1 MDNCRAFGR
10 GACSTR
16 SDRPAQLRPLTAD
29 SMAPTPTP
37 LVKLPSLFLSRIS
50 IVASALATLALAQPP
65 ATTTS
70 TPASAPGPARGG
82 RGPGVE
88 SGPGSGYRSPEVNA
102 NNSLTFR
109 LLAPNAK
116 SVRVLT
122 DMPKLGEVT
131 VHGSAGYDMV
141 KGENGIWSYTTPPL
155 PPSYYQYWFIV
166 DGLTTPDP
174 MNTFVRPAT
183 GTPGVYKSV
192 VGIPGKEAE
201 FMMFRDVPHG
211 NLTEHHYMNKEN
223 KTARRVVVYT
233 PPDYNTSGKSY
244 PVLYL
249 LHGFNDSERGWTQ
262 SGMAHH
268 IMDNLIAEGKAVPAI
283 IVMPFGHNVTTS
295 MGKVAEIAAL
305 QKSLGFTPPPAG
317 ARGAGRGAAGAPAAG
332 PGAATT
338 GAAATPAAPGA
349 ATAASAPAPAPG
361 RGIGGPTADGWSM
374 EKEILNYVI
383 PYVEKD
389 FRVIKDKNARAIM
402 GYSMGGG
409 HATSIG
415 FGHPEVFSH
424 VAGMS
429 GGGANMITNSPE
441 RSATANKDYK
451 MIFVGS
457 GTEDGA
463 INGARASHAAMTEK
477 NINHIFSED
486 VGYGHDYQIWRI
498 YLHRLLQKTFRD

>member
-1 MDNCRAFGR
+1 MNRLPRILSA
-10 GACSTR
+10 AV
-16 SDRPAQLRPLTAD
+16 LTAFVVV
-29 SMAPTPTP
+29 SAQAQAPNNP
-37 LVKLPSLFLSRIS
+37 PSN
-50 IVASALATLALAQPP
+50 AP
-65 ATTTS
+65 A
-70 TPASAPGPARGG
+70 APGAGAPGARRGG
-82 RGPGVE
+82 GPGVE
-88 SGPGSGYRSPEVNA
+88 SGPGSAYRSPEGNA
-102 NNSLTFR
+102 DNSLTFR

-116 SVRVLT
+116 SARVIT
-122 DMPKLGEVT
+122 DMPKLGQVT

-155 PPSYYQYWFIV
+155 TPSYYQYWFIV

-192 VGIPGKEAE
+192 VGVPGKEAE

-211 NLTEHHYMNKEN
+211 NLTEHHYLNKEN

-233 PPDYNTSGKSY
+233 PPDYHTSGKSY
-244 PVLYL
+244 PVIYL

-262 SGMAHH
+262 SGMAHN

-283 IVMPFGHNVTTS
+283 IVMPFGHNATTS
-295 MGKVAEIAAL
+295 MGKVAEIAYT
-305 QKSLGFTPPPAG
+305 QKSLGFTPPPAA
-317 ARGAGRGAAGAPAAG
+317 ARGAGRGAAGAPGA
-332 PGAATT
+332 GAAPA
-338 GAAATPAAPGA
+338 GAAAAAPAAG
-349 ATAASAPAPAPG
+349 G
-361 RGIGGPTADGWSM
+361 RGGGIGGPTADGWSM

-383 PYVEKD
+383 PLVEKEY
-389 FRVIKDKNARAIM
+389 RVIKHKDSRAIM

-424 VAGMS
+424 VGGMS
-429 GGGANMITNSPE
+429 GGGANMITSSPE

-463 INGARASHAAMTEK
+463 INGARTSHQAMTAQ
-477 NINHIFSED
+477 NIKHIFSED
-486 VGYGHDYQIWRI
+486 VGYGHDYQVWRL
-498 YLHRLLQKTFRD
+498 YLYRLAQLTFRN

>member
-1 MDNCRAFGR
+1 MNRLPRILSVAV
-10 GACSTR
+10 
-16 SDRPAQLRPLTAD
+16 LTAFVVV
-29 SMAPTPTP
+29 SAQAQAPNNP
-37 LVKLPSLFLSRIS
+37 PSN
-50 IVASALATLALAQPP
+50 AP
-65 ATTTS
+65 A
-70 TPASAPGPARGG
+70 APGAGAPGARRGG
-82 RGPGVE
+82 GPGVE
-88 SGPGSGYRSPEVNA
+88 SGPGSAYRSPEVNA
-102 NNSLTFR
+102 DNSLTFR

-116 SVRVLT
+116 SARVIT
-122 DMPKLGEVT
+122 DMPKLGQVT

-141 KGENGIWSYTTPPL
+141 KNDAGIWSYTTPPL
-155 PPSYYQYWFIV
+155 TPSYYQYWFIV

-192 VGIPGKEAE
+192 VGLPGKEAE

-211 NLTEHHYMNKEN
+211 NLTEHHYLNEEN

-233 PPDYNTSGKSY
+233 PPDYHTSGKSY
-244 PVLYL
+244 PVIYL

-283 IVMPFGHNVTTS
+283 IVMPFGHNATTS
-295 MGKVAEIAAL
+295 MGKVAEIAYT
-305 QKSLGFTPPPAG
+305 QKSLGFTPPPAA
-317 ARGAGRGAAGAPAAG
+317 ARGAGRGAAGAPGA
-332 PGAATT
+332 GAAPA
-338 GAAATPAAPGA
+338 GAAAAAPAAG
-349 ATAASAPAPAPG
+349 G
-361 RGIGGPTADGWSM
+361 RGGGIGGPTTDGWSM

-383 PYVEKD
+383 PLVEKEYP
-389 FRVIKDKNARAIM
+389 VIKHKDSRAIM

-424 VAGMS
+424 VGGMS
-429 GGGANMITNSPE
+429 GGGAGLITSSPE

-463 INGARASHAAMTEK
+463 INGARTSHQAMTAQ
-477 NINHIFSED
+477 NIKHIFSED
-486 VGYGHDYQIWRI
+486 VGYGHDYQVWRL
-498 YLHRLLQKTFRD
+498 YLYRLAQLTFRN

>member
-1 MDNCRAFGR
+1 MNRLPR
-10 GACSTR
+10 ILST
-16 SDRPAQLRPLTAD
+16 AVLTAFVVV
-29 SMAPTPTP
+29 SAQAQAPNN
-37 LVKLPSLFLSRIS
+37 
-50 IVASALATLALAQPP
+50 PP
-65 ATTTS
+65 GNA
-70 TPASAPGPARGG
+70 PAAPGAGAPGARRGG
-82 RGPGVE
+82 GPGVE
-88 SGPGSGYRSPEVNA
+88 SGPGSAYRSPEVNA
-102 NNSLTFR
+102 DNSLTFR

-116 SVRVLT
+116 SARVIT
-122 DMPKLGEVT
+122 DMPKLGQVT

-141 KGENGIWSYTTPPL
+141 KNDAGIWSYTTPPL
-155 PPSYYQYWFIV
+155 TPSYYQYWFIV

-192 VGIPGKEAE
+192 VGLPGKEAE

-211 NLTEHHYMNKEN
+211 NLTEHHYLNEEN

-233 PPDYNTSGKSY
+233 PPDYHTSGKSY
-244 PVLYL
+244 PVIYL

-262 SGMAHH
+262 SGMAHN

-283 IVMPFGHNVTTS
+283 IVMPFGHNATTS
-295 MGKVAEIAAL
+295 MGKVAEIAYT
-305 QKSLGFTPPPAG
+305 QKSLGFTPPPAA
-317 ARGAGRGAAGAPAAG
+317 ARGAGRGAAGAPGA
-332 PGAATT
+332 GAAPA
-338 GAAATPAAPGA
+338 GAAAAAPAAG
-349 ATAASAPAPAPG
+349 G
-361 RGIGGPTADGWSM
+361 RGGGIGGPTTDGWSM

-383 PYVEKD
+383 PLVEKEYP
-389 FRVIKDKNARAIM
+389 VIKHKDSRAIM

-424 VAGMS
+424 VGGMS
-429 GGGANMITNSPE
+429 GGGAGLITSSPE

-463 INGARASHAAMTEK
+463 INGARTSHQAMTAQ
-477 NINHIFSED
+477 NIKHIFSED
-486 VGYGHDYQIWRI
+486 VGYGHDYQVWRL
-498 YLHRLLQKTFRD
+498 YLYRLAQLTFRN

>member
-1 MDNCRAFGR
+1 M
-10 GACSTR
+10 
-16 SDRPAQLRPLTAD
+16 
-29 SMAPTPTP
+29 
-37 LVKLPSLFLSRIS
+37 LS
-50 IVASALATLALAQPP
+50 AAALAALVFVSAQAQPNNNSPGGTPGAP
-65 ATTTS
+65 AV
-70 TPASAPGPARGG
+70 GGRG

-88 SGPGSGYRSPEVNA
+88 SGPGTAYKSPEVNA
-102 NNSLTFR
+102 NSSLTFR

-122 DMPKLGEVT
+122 DMPKLGKVT

-141 KGENGIWSYTTPPL
+141 KDEKGIWSYTTPPL
-155 PPSYYQYWFIV
+155 TPSYYQYWFIV

-192 VGIPGKEAE
+192 VGVPGKEAE

-211 NLTEHHYMNKEN
+211 NLTEHHYLNREN
-223 KTARRVVVYT
+223 KTSRRVVVYT
-233 PPDYNTSGKSY
+233 PPDYHTSGKSY
-244 PVLYL
+244 PVIYL

-295 MGKVAEIAAL
+295 MGKVAEIAYT
-305 QKSLGFTPPPAG
+305 QKSLGFTPPPAA
-317 ARGAGRGAAGAPAAG
+317 ARGAGRGAAGAPGA
-332 PGAATT
+332 GAAPG
-338 GAAATPAAPGA
+338 GAAAAAP
-349 ATAASAPAPAPG
+349 ATAAPAAGAPAAAVPIAGAPAAGG
-361 RGIGGPTADGWSM
+361 RGGGIGGPTADGWSM

-389 FRVIKDKNARAIM
+389 FRVIKHKDSRAIF

-424 VAGMS
+424 VGGMS
-429 GGGANMITNSPE
+429 GGGANFITSNPA
-441 RSATANKDYK
+441 RAATANKDYK

-463 INGARASHAAMTEK
+463 INGARTSHAAMTAQ
-477 NINHIFSED
+477 NIKHIFSED
-486 VGYGHDYQIWRI
+486 VGYGHDYQVWRL
-498 YLHRLLQKTFRD
+498 YLYRLAQQTFRD

>member
-1 MDNCRAFGR
+1 MKR
-10 GACSTR
+10 
-16 SDRPAQLRPLTAD
+16 LRHLLA
-29 SMAPTPTP
+29 AAA
-37 LVKLPSLFLSRIS
+37 
-50 IVASALATLALAQPP
+50 VASFVIVSAQGQINNNPP
-65 ATTTS
+65 G
-70 TPASAPGPARGG
+70 ASGPGGG
-82 RGPGVE
+82 RRVGGPGVE
-88 SGPGSGYRSPEVNA
+88 SGPGSSYRSPEVNT
-102 NNSLTFR
+102 NNSITFR
-109 LLAPNAK
+109 LRAPNAK

-141 KGENGIWSYTTPPL
+141 KDETSGIWSFTTPAL

-192 VGIPGKEAE
+192 VGVPGKEAE
-201 FMMFRDVPHG
+201 WMMFRDVPHG
-211 NLTEHHYMNKEN
+211 NLTEHHYLNKEN

-244 PVLYL
+244 PVVYL

-262 SGMAHH
+262 SGMAHN
-268 IMDNLIAEGKAVPAI
+268 IMDNLIAAGKAVPAI
-283 IVMPFGHNVTTS
+283 IVMPFGHNATTS
-295 MGKVAEIAAL
+295 MGKVAEIAYT
-305 QKSLGFTPPPAG
+305 QKSLGFTPAPA
-317 ARGAGRGAAGAPAAG
+317 RGRGAPGASVAPGGAAPAAPATNAPAAG
-332 PGAATT
+332 
-338 GAAATPAAPGA
+338 
-349 ATAASAPAPAPG
+349 G
-361 RGIGGPTADGWSM
+361 RGGRGGGIGGPTADGWSM
-374 EKEILNYVI
+374 EKEILEYVI

-389 FRVIKDKNARAIM
+389 FRVIKNKNARAIF

-415 FGHPEVFSH
+415 FGHPEVFAY
-424 VAGMS
+424 VGGFS
-429 GGGANMITNSPE
+429 GGGANMITSNPE

-477 NINHIFSED
+477 NIKHIFSED
-486 VGYGHDYQIWRI
+486 PGYGHDYQIWRI
-498 YLHRLLQKTFRD
+498 YLHTLLQKTFRD

>member
-1 MDNCRAFGR
+1 MNRLPRILSVAV
-10 GACSTR
+10 
-16 SDRPAQLRPLTAD
+16 LTAFVVV
-29 SMAPTPTP
+29 SAQAQAPNNP
-37 LVKLPSLFLSRIS
+37 PSN
-50 IVASALATLALAQPP
+50 AP
-65 ATTTS
+65 A
-70 TPASAPGPARGG
+70 APGAGAPGARRGG
-82 RGPGVE
+82 GPGVE
-88 SGPGSGYRSPEVNA
+88 SGPGSAYRSPEVNA
-102 NNSLTFR
+102 DNSLTFR

-116 SVRVLT
+116 SARVIT
-122 DMPKLGEVT
+122 DMPKLGQVT

-155 PPSYYQYWFIV
+155 TPSYYQYWFIV

-192 VGIPGKEAE
+192 VGLPGKEAE

-211 NLTEHHYMNKEN
+211 NLTEHHYLNEEN

-233 PPDYNTSGKSY
+233 PPDYHNSGKSY
-244 PVLYL
+244 PVIYL

-262 SGMAHH
+262 SGMAHN

-283 IVMPFGHNVTTS
+283 IVMPFGHNATTS
-295 MGKVAEIAAL
+295 MGKVAEIAYT
-305 QKSLGFTPPPAG
+305 QKSLGFTPPPAA
-317 ARGAGRGAAGAPAAG
+317 ARGAGRGAAGAPGAG
-332 PGAATT
+332 GAPA
-338 GAAATPAAPGA
+338 GAAAAAPAAG
-349 ATAASAPAPAPG
+349 G
-361 RGIGGPTADGWSM
+361 RGGGIGGPTADGWSM

-383 PYVEKD
+383 PLVEKEY
-389 FRVIKDKNARAIM
+389 RVIKHKDSRAIM

-424 VAGMS
+424 VGGMS
-429 GGGANMITNSPE
+429 GGGANIITSSPE

-463 INGARASHAAMTEK
+463 INGARTSHQAMTAQ
-477 NINHIFSED
+477 NIKHIFSED
-486 VGYGHDYQIWRI
+486 VGYGHDYQVWRL
-498 YLHRLLQKTFRD
+498 YLYRLAQLTFRN

>member
-1 MDNCRAFGR
+1 MNPIPRLFSTAVIAACLAVSAQAQINNNPPGTPGAGR
-10 GACSTR
+10 
-16 SDRPAQLRPLTAD
+16 
-29 SMAPTPTP
+29 
-37 LVKLPSLFLSRIS
+37 
-50 IVASALATLALAQPP
+50 
-65 ATTTS
+65 
-70 TPASAPGPARGG
+70 RGG
-82 RGPGVE
+82 GPGVE
-88 SGPGSGYRSPEVNA
+88 SGPGSAYRSPEVNA
-102 NNSLTFR
+102 DNSITFR

-116 SVRVLT
+116 SVRVVT

-131 VHGSAGYDMV
+131 VHGSAGYDMT
-141 KGENGIWSYTTPPL
+141 KDDKGIWSYTTPKL
-155 PPSYYQYWFIV
+155 SPSYYQYWFTV

-192 VGIPGKEAE
+192 VGVPGKEAE

-211 NLTEHHYMNKEN
+211 NLTEHHYLNKEN

-244 PVLYL
+244 PVVYL

-262 SGMAHH
+262 SGMAHN
-268 IMDNLIAEGKAVPAI
+268 IMDNLLAEGKAVPAI

-295 MGKVAEIAAL
+295 MGKLAEIAYT
-305 QKSLGFTPPPAG
+305 QKSLGFTPP
-317 ARGAGRGAAGAPAAG
+317 ARGAGRAAAPA
-332 PGAATT
+332 
-338 GAAATPAAPGA
+338 GAAATPGG
-349 ATAASAPAPAPG
+349 ATAAAPAAGG
-361 RGIGGPTADGWSM
+361 RGGGIGGPTADGWSM

-389 FRVIKDKNARAIM
+389 FRVIKHKDSRAIM

-415 FGHPEVFSH
+415 FGHPEVFSY

-429 GGGANMITNSPE
+429 GGGANMITSNPE
-441 RSATANKDYK
+441 RTATANKDYK
-451 MIFVGS
+451 IIFVGA
-457 GTEDGA
+457 GTEDTA
-463 INGARASHAAMTEK
+463 INGARSSHTAMTEK
-477 NINHIFSED
+477 GIKHIFSED

-498 YLHRLLQKTFRD
+498 YLHTLLQKTFRD

>member
-1 MDNCRAFGR
+1 MKIL
-10 GACSTR
+10 
-16 SDRPAQLRPLTAD
+16 DRNFVRTTLLAASLAIQVVAQTPA
-29 SMAPTPTP
+29 APTST
-37 LVKLPSLFLSRIS
+37 
-50 IVASALATLALAQPP
+50 AAP
-65 ATTTS
+65 A
-70 TPASAPGPARGG
+70 PAPARGG
-82 RGPGVE
+82 RGGGPGVE
-88 SGPGSGYRSPEVNA
+88 SGPGSAYRSPEVNP

-141 KGENGIWSYTTPPL
+141 KNDAGIWAYTTPPL
-155 PPSYYQYWFIV
+155 TPSYYQYWFIV

-174 MNTFVRPAT
+174 LNTFVRPAT

-192 VGIPGKEAE
+192 VGVPGKEAE

-244 PVLYL
+244 PVIYL

-295 MGKVAEIAAL
+295 MGKVAEIAYT
-305 QKSLGFTPPPAG
+305 QKSLGFTPPPAA
-317 ARGAGRGAAGAPAAG
+317 ARGAGRGAAGAPGA
-332 PGAATT
+332 GAAPG
-338 GAAATPAAPGA
+338 GAAAAAPAAA
-349 ATAASAPAPAPG
+349 APVAAAPAAGG
-361 RGIGGPTADGWSM
+361 RGGGIGGPTADGWSM

-389 FRVIKDKNARAIM
+389 FRVIKHKDSRAIF

-424 VAGMS
+424 VGGMS
-429 GGGANMITNSPE
+429 GGGANVITSNPA
-441 RSATANKDYK
+441 RAATANQDYK

-463 INGARASHAAMTEK
+463 INGARSSHAAMTAQ
-477 NINHIFSED
+477 NIKHIFSED
-486 VGYGHDYQIWRI
+486 VGYGHDYQVWRL
-498 YLHRLLQKTFRD
+498 YLYRLAQQTFRD

>member
-1 MDNCRAFGR
+1 MNRLPR
-10 GACSTR
+10 ILST
-16 SDRPAQLRPLTAD
+16 AVLTAFVVV
-29 SMAPTPTP
+29 SAQAQAPNN
-37 LVKLPSLFLSRIS
+37 
-50 IVASALATLALAQPP
+50 PP
-65 ATTTS
+65 GNA
-70 TPASAPGPARGG
+70 PAAPGAGAPGARRGG
-82 RGPGVE
+82 GPGVE
-88 SGPGSGYRSPEVNA
+88 SGPGSAYRSPEVNA
-102 NNSLTFR
+102 DNSLTFR

-116 SVRVLT
+116 SARVIT
-122 DMPKLGEVT
+122 DMPKLGQVT

-141 KGENGIWSYTTPPL
+141 KNDAGIWSYTTPPL
-155 PPSYYQYWFIV
+155 TPSYYQYWFIV

-192 VGIPGKEAE
+192 VGLPGKEAE

-211 NLTEHHYMNKEN
+211 NLTEHHYLNEEN

-233 PPDYNTSGKSY
+233 PPDYHTSGKSY
-244 PVLYL
+244 PVIYL

-283 IVMPFGHNVTTS
+283 IVMPFGHNATTS
-295 MGKVAEIAAL
+295 MGKVAEIAYT
-305 QKSLGFTPPPAG
+305 QKSLGFTPPPAA
-317 ARGAGRGAAGAPAAG
+317 ARGAGRGAAGAPGA
-332 PGAATT
+332 GAAPA
-338 GAAATPAAPGA
+338 GAAAAAPAAG
-349 ATAASAPAPAPG
+349 G
-361 RGIGGPTADGWSM
+361 RGGGIGGPTTDGWSM

-383 PYVEKD
+383 PLVEKEYP
-389 FRVIKDKNARAIM
+389 VIKHKDSRAIM

-424 VAGMS
+424 VGGMS
-429 GGGANMITNSPE
+429 GGGAGLITSSPE

-463 INGARASHAAMTEK
+463 INGARTSHQAMTAQ
-477 NINHIFSED
+477 NIKHIFSED
-486 VGYGHDYQIWRI
+486 VGYGHDYQVWRL
-498 YLHRLLQKTFRD
+498 YLYRLAQLTFRN

>member
-1 MDNCRAFGR
+1 MNRLPRILSVAV
-10 GACSTR
+10 
-16 SDRPAQLRPLTAD
+16 LTAFVVV
-29 SMAPTPTP
+29 SAQAQAPNN
-37 LVKLPSLFLSRIS
+37 
-50 IVASALATLALAQPP
+50 PP
-65 ATTTS
+65 GNA
-70 TPASAPGPARGG
+70 PAAPGAGAPGARRGG
-82 RGPGVE
+82 GPGVE
-88 SGPGSGYRSPEVNA
+88 SGPGSAYRSPEVNA
-102 NNSLTFR
+102 DNSLTFR

-116 SVRVLT
+116 SARVIT
-122 DMPKLGEVT
+122 DMPKLGQVT

-155 PPSYYQYWFIV
+155 TPSYYQYWFIV

-192 VGIPGKEAE
+192 VGVPGKEAE

-211 NLTEHHYMNKEN
+211 NLTEHHYLNEEN

-233 PPDYNTSGKSY
+233 PPDYHTSGKSY
-244 PVLYL
+244 PVIYL

-283 IVMPFGHNVTTS
+283 IVMPFGHNATTS
-295 MGKVAEIAAL
+295 MGKVAEIAYT
-305 QKSLGFTPPPAG
+305 QKSLGFTPPPAA
-317 ARGAGRGAAGAPAAG
+317 ARGAGRGAAGAPGA
-332 PGAATT
+332 GAAPA
-338 GAAATPAAPGA
+338 GAAAAAPAAG
-349 ATAASAPAPAPG
+349 G
-361 RGIGGPTADGWSM
+361 RGGGIGGPTADGWSM

-383 PYVEKD
+383 PLVEKEY
-389 FRVIKDKNARAIM
+389 RVIKHKDSRAIM

-424 VAGMS
+424 VGGMS
-429 GGGANMITNSPE
+429 GGGAGLITSSPE

-463 INGARASHAAMTEK
+463 INGARTSHQAMTAQ
-477 NINHIFSED
+477 NIKHIFSED
-486 VGYGHDYQIWRI
+486 VGYGHDYQVWRL
-498 YLHRLLQKTFRD
+498 YLYRLAQLTFRN

>member
-1 MDNCRAFGR
+1 MNRLPRILSVAV
-10 GACSTR
+10 
-16 SDRPAQLRPLTAD
+16 LTAFVVV
-29 SMAPTPTP
+29 SAQAQAPNNP
-37 LVKLPSLFLSRIS
+37 PSN
-50 IVASALATLALAQPP
+50 AP
-65 ATTTS
+65 A
-70 TPASAPGPARGG
+70 APGAGAPGARRGG
-82 RGPGVE
+82 GPGVE
-88 SGPGSGYRSPEVNA
+88 SGPGSAYRSPEVNA
-102 NNSLTFR
+102 DNSLTFR

-116 SVRVLT
+116 SARVIT
-122 DMPKLGEVT
+122 DMPKLGQVT

-141 KGENGIWSYTTPPL
+141 KNDAGIWSYTTPPL
-155 PPSYYQYWFIV
+155 TPSYYQYWFIV

-192 VGIPGKEAE
+192 VGLPGKEAE

-211 NLTEHHYMNKEN
+211 NLTEHHYLNEEN

-233 PPDYNTSGKSY
+233 PPDYHTSGKSY
-244 PVLYL
+244 PVIYL

-283 IVMPFGHNVTTS
+283 IVMPFGHNATTS
-295 MGKVAEIAAL
+295 MGKVAEIAYT
-305 QKSLGFTPPPAG
+305 QKSLGFTPPPAA
-317 ARGAGRGAAGAPAAG
+317 ARGAGRGAAGAPGA
-332 PGAATT
+332 GAAPA
-338 GAAATPAAPGA
+338 GAAAAAPAAG
-349 ATAASAPAPAPG
+349 G
-361 RGIGGPTADGWSM
+361 RGGGIGGPTTDGWSM

-383 PYVEKD
+383 PLVEKEYP
-389 FRVIKDKNARAIM
+389 VIKHKDSRAIM

-424 VAGMS
+424 VGGMS
-429 GGGANMITNSPE
+429 GGGANIITSSPE

-463 INGARASHAAMTEK
+463 INGARKSHQAMTAQ
-477 NINHIFSED
+477 NIKHIFSED
-486 VGYGHDYQIWRI
+486 VGYGHDYQVWRL
-498 YLHRLLQKTFRD
+498 YLYRLAQLTFRN

>member
-1 MDNCRAFGR
+1 MNRIPRLFSVA
-10 GACSTR
+10 A
-16 SDRPAQLRPLTAD
+16 LTA
-29 SMAPTPTP
+29 SLVISTYAQAP
-37 LVKLPSLFLSRIS
+37 
-50 IVASALATLALAQPP
+50 AAADAP
-65 ATTTS
+65 AA
-70 TPASAPGPARGG
+70 PAGAPG
-82 RGPGVE
+82 RGPGRGGGAGVE
-88 SGPGSGYRSPEVNA
+88 SGPGSSYRSPEVNA
-102 NNSLTFR
+102 DNSLTFR

-122 DMPKLGEVT
+122 DMPKLGAVT

-155 PPSYYQYWFIV
+155 PASYYQYWFIV

-211 NLTEHHYMNKEN
+211 NLTEHHYLNKEN

-244 PVLYL
+244 PVIYL

-262 SGMAHH
+262 SGMAHT
-268 IMDNLIAEGKAVPAI
+268 IMDNLIAEGKIVPAI
-283 IVMPFGHNVTTS
+283 VVMPFGHNVTTS

-305 QKSLGFTPPPAG
+305 QKSLGFTPPPARG
-317 ARGAGRGAAGAPAAG
+317 GGAGRGAPGAGAAPAA
-332 PGAATT
+332 PAAAPA
-338 GAAATPAAPGA
+338 GAAATPAG
-349 ATAASAPAPAPG
+349 ATAAAAPARGG
-361 RGIGGPTADGWSM
+361 RGGGIGGPTADGWSM
-374 EKEILNYVI
+374 EKEILEYVI

-389 FRVIKDKNARAIM
+389 FRVIKNKNSRAIF

-415 FGHPEVFSH
+415 FSHPEVFAH
-424 VAGMS
+424 VGGFS
-429 GGGANMITNSPE
+429 GGTAGIITNSPE

-457 GTEDGA
+457 GTEDTA
-463 INGARASHAAMTEK
+463 INAARTSHTAMTEK
-477 NINHIFSED
+477 GIKHIFSED
-486 VGYGHDYQIWRI
+486 VGYGHDYQVWRL
-498 YLHRLLQKTFRD
+498 YLYRLAQLTFRD

>member
-1 MDNCRAFGR
+1 MNRLPRILSVAV
-10 GACSTR
+10 
-16 SDRPAQLRPLTAD
+16 LTAFVVV
-29 SMAPTPTP
+29 SAQAQAPNN
-37 LVKLPSLFLSRIS
+37 
-50 IVASALATLALAQPP
+50 PP
-65 ATTTS
+65 GNA
-70 TPASAPGPARGG
+70 PAAPGAGAPGARRGG
-82 RGPGVE
+82 GPGVE
-88 SGPGSGYRSPEVNA
+88 SGPGSAYRSPEVNA
-102 NNSLTFR
+102 DNSLTFR

-116 SVRVLT
+116 SARVIT
-122 DMPKLGEVT
+122 DMPKLGQVT

-141 KGENGIWSYTTPPL
+141 KNDAGIWSYTTPPL
-155 PPSYYQYWFIV
+155 TPSYYQYWFIV

-192 VGIPGKEAE
+192 VGLPGKEAE

-211 NLTEHHYMNKEN
+211 NLTEHHYLNEEN

-233 PPDYNTSGKSY
+233 PPDYHTSGKSY
-244 PVLYL
+244 PVIYL

-283 IVMPFGHNVTTS
+283 IVMPFGHNATTS
-295 MGKVAEIAAL
+295 MGKVAEIAYT
-305 QKSLGFTPPPAG
+305 QKSLGFTPPPAA
-317 ARGAGRGAAGAPAAG
+317 ARGAGRGAAGAPGA
-332 PGAATT
+332 GAAPA
-338 GAAATPAAPGA
+338 GAAAAAPAAG
-349 ATAASAPAPAPG
+349 G
-361 RGIGGPTADGWSM
+361 RGGGIGGPTADGWSM

-383 PYVEKD
+383 PLVEKEY
-389 FRVIKDKNARAIM
+389 RVIKHKDSRAIM

-424 VAGMS
+424 VGGMS
-429 GGGANMITNSPE
+429 GGGAGLITSSPE

-463 INGARASHAAMTEK
+463 INGARTSHQAMTAQ
-477 NINHIFSED
+477 NIKHIFSED
-486 VGYGHDYQIWRI
+486 VGYGHDYQVWRL
-498 YLHRLLQKTFRD
+498 YLYRLAQLTFRN

>member
-1 MDNCRAFGR
+1 MNRLPRILSVAV
-10 GACSTR
+10 
-16 SDRPAQLRPLTAD
+16 LTAFVVV
-29 SMAPTPTP
+29 SAQAQAPNNP
-37 LVKLPSLFLSRIS
+37 PSN
-50 IVASALATLALAQPP
+50 AP
-65 ATTTS
+65 A
-70 TPASAPGPARGG
+70 APGAGAPGARRGG
-82 RGPGVE
+82 GPGVE
-88 SGPGSGYRSPEVNA
+88 SGPGSAYRSPEVNA
-102 NNSLTFR
+102 DNSLTFR

-116 SVRVLT
+116 SARVIT
-122 DMPKLGEVT
+122 DMPKLGQVT

-141 KGENGIWSYTTPPL
+141 KNDAGIWSYTTPPL
-155 PPSYYQYWFIV
+155 TPSYYQYWFIV

-192 VGIPGKEAE
+192 VGLPGKEAE

-211 NLTEHHYMNKEN
+211 NLTEHHYLNEEN

-233 PPDYNTSGKSY
+233 PPDYHTSGKSY
-244 PVLYL
+244 PVIYL

-283 IVMPFGHNVTTS
+283 IVMPFGHNATTS
-295 MGKVAEIAAL
+295 MGKVAEIAYT
-305 QKSLGFTPPPAG
+305 QKSLGFTPPPAA
-317 ARGAGRGAAGAPAAG
+317 ARGAGRGAAGAPGA
-332 PGAATT
+332 GAAPA
-338 GAAATPAAPGA
+338 GAAAAAPAAG
-349 ATAASAPAPAPG
+349 G
-361 RGIGGPTADGWSM
+361 RGGGIGGPTTDGWSM

-383 PYVEKD
+383 PLVEKEYP
-389 FRVIKDKNARAIM
+389 VIKHKDSRAIM

-424 VAGMS
+424 VGGMS
-429 GGGANMITNSPE
+429 GGGANMITSSPE

-463 INGARASHAAMTEK
+463 INGARTSHQAMTAQ
-477 NINHIFSED
+477 NIKHIFSED
-486 VGYGHDYQIWRI
+486 VGYGHDYQVWRL
-498 YLHRLLQKTFRD
+498 YLYRLAQLTFRN

>member
-1 MDNCRAFGR
+1 MNRLPR
-10 GACSTR
+10 ILST
-16 SDRPAQLRPLTAD
+16 AVLTAFVVV
-29 SMAPTPTP
+29 SAQAQAPNN
-37 LVKLPSLFLSRIS
+37 
-50 IVASALATLALAQPP
+50 PP
-65 ATTTS
+65 GNA
-70 TPASAPGPARGG
+70 PAAPGAGAPGARRGG
-82 RGPGVE
+82 GPGVE
-88 SGPGSGYRSPEVNA
+88 SGPGSAYRSPEVNA
-102 NNSLTFR
+102 DNSLTFR

-116 SVRVLT
+116 SARVIT
-122 DMPKLGEVT
+122 DMPKLGQVT

-141 KGENGIWSYTTPPL
+141 KNDAGIWSYTTPPL
-155 PPSYYQYWFIV
+155 TPSYYQYWFIV

-192 VGIPGKEAE
+192 VGVPGKEAE

-211 NLTEHHYMNKEN
+211 NLTEHHYLNEEN

-233 PPDYNTSGKSY
+233 PPDYHTSGKSY
-244 PVLYL
+244 PVIYL

-262 SGMAHH
+262 SGMAHN

-283 IVMPFGHNVTTS
+283 IVMPFGHNATTS
-295 MGKVAEIAAL
+295 MGKVAEIAYT
-305 QKSLGFTPPPAG
+305 QKSLGFTPPPAA
-317 ARGAGRGAAGAPAAG
+317 ARGAGRGAAGAPGAG
-332 PGAATT
+332 GAPA
-338 GAAATPAAPGA
+338 GAAAAAPAAG
-349 ATAASAPAPAPG
+349 G
-361 RGIGGPTADGWSM
+361 RGGGIGGPTADGWSM

-383 PYVEKD
+383 PLVEKEY
-389 FRVIKDKNARAIM
+389 RVIKHKDSRAIM

-424 VAGMS
+424 VGGMS
-429 GGGANMITNSPE
+429 GGGAGLITSSPE

-463 INGARASHAAMTEK
+463 INGARTSHQAMTAQ
-477 NINHIFSED
+477 NIKHIFSED
-486 VGYGHDYQIWRI
+486 VGYGHDYQVWRL
-498 YLHRLLQKTFRD
+498 YLYRLAQLTFRN

>member
-1 MDNCRAFGR
+1 MNRLPRILSA
-10 GACSTR
+10 AV
-16 SDRPAQLRPLTAD
+16 LTAFVVV
-29 SMAPTPTP
+29 SAQAQAPNN
-37 LVKLPSLFLSRIS
+37 
-50 IVASALATLALAQPP
+50 PP
-65 ATTTS
+65 GNA
-70 TPASAPGPARGG
+70 PAAPGAGAPGAPGARRGG
-82 RGPGVE
+82 GPGVE
-88 SGPGSGYRSPEVNA
+88 SGPGSAYRSPEVNA
-102 NNSLTFR
+102 DNSLTFR

-116 SVRVLT
+116 SARVIT
-122 DMPKLGEVT
+122 DMPKLGQVT

-155 PPSYYQYWFIV
+155 TPSYYQYWFIV

-192 VGIPGKEAE
+192 VGVPGKEAE

-211 NLTEHHYMNKEN
+211 NLTEHHYLNTEN
-223 KTARRVVVYT
+223 KTARRVIVYT
-233 PPDYNTSGKSY
+233 PPDYHTSGKSY
-244 PVLYL
+244 PVIYL

-283 IVMPFGHNVTTS
+283 VVMPFGHNVTTS
-295 MGKVAEIAAL
+295 MGKVAEIAYT
-305 QKSLGFTPPPAG
+305 QKSLGFTPPPAA
-317 ARGAGRGAAGAPAAG
+317 ARGAGRGAAGAPGA
-332 PGAATT
+332 GAAPA
-338 GAAATPAAPGA
+338 GAAAAAPAAG
-349 ATAASAPAPAPG
+349 G
-361 RGIGGPTADGWSM
+361 RGGGIGGPTADGWSM

-389 FRVIKDKNARAIM
+389 FRVIKHKDSRAIF

-409 HATSIG
+409 HAASIG

-424 VAGMS
+424 VGGMS
-429 GGGANMITNSPE
+429 GGGAGLITGNPA
-441 RSATANKDYK
+441 RAATVSKDYK

-463 INGARASHAAMTEK
+463 INGARSSHAAMTAQ
-477 NINHIFSED
+477 NIKHIFSED
-486 VGYGHDYQIWRI
+486 VGYGHDYQVWRL
-498 YLHRLLQKTFRD
+498 YLYRLAQQTFRD